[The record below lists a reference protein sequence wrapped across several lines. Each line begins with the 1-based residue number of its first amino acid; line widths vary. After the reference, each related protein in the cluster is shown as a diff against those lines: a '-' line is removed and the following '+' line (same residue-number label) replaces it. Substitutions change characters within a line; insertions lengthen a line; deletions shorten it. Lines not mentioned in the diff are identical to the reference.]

1 MNATTQAI
9 IKRLRKPGKP
19 VLQPADIAAAYGFA
33 TASSIL
39 ADIKLGKID
48 TNYCGGKFNIALE
61 AAEAYVAANEYR
73 PEEGT
78 MET

>member
-19 VLQPADIAAAYGFA
+19 VLQPADIAAAYGFK
-33 TASSIL
+33 SSNSIL
-39 ADIKLGKID
+39 ADIKLGRIEA
-48 TNYCGGKFNIALE
+48 NVCGGKYNISLE
-61 AAEAYVAANEYR
+61 AAEAYVAANEYH

-78 MET
+78 VKK